1 MTATLT
7 TIPAPVI
14 RQFRTG
20 ELDIEDDANVK
31 GVLRQLLGLKRISAD
46 LVDEFRAMVEEETDD
61 EPNDDEEAP
70 SRSIVKKSYKRAY
83 RPFHQTC
90 GDDFAGLLRQHLEIV
105 TEEGKRID
113 PDRLER
119 FAKAN
124 DCWVPSYAQLN
135 VGQRRMNVGNRLRA
149 KVAKGHEVVWA

>member
-1 MTATLT
+1 MPAIQLDTQNVAPFATIDLDDTA
-7 TIPAPVI
+7 AVKDAI
-14 RQFRTG
+14 REIT
-20 ELDIEDDANVK
+20 
-31 GVLRQLLGLKRISAD
+31 GLKRVSAD
-46 LVDEFRAMVEEETDD
+46 LVDEFHSLVEEIEEHSADLD
-61 EPNDDEEAP
+61 ENDEAP

-83 RPFHQTC
+83 KPFHQTC

-124 DCWVPSYAQLN
+124 DCWVPGYANLN